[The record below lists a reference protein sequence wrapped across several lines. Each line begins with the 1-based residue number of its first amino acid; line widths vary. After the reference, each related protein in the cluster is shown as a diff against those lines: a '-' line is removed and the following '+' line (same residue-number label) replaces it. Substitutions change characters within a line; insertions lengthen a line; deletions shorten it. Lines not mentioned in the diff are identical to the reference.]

1 MKKSKLIG
9 IVTFITFMV
18 VGLFSL
24 SNIRK
29 TRELNKINTELTE
42 CQSNNKIMSDSIKSL
57 HEDID
62 LLNQANE
69 ELVDENQIFTS
80 MLSEIEHTRGGHE
93 ILKELWEKMGYNEE

>member
-9 IVTFITFMV
+9 VVTFITFMV
-18 VGLFSL
+18 VGLCCL

-42 CQSNNKIMSDSIKSL
+42 CQSNSKIMSDSIKL
-57 HEDID
+57 LREDID
-62 LLNQANE
+62 LLNQTNE
-69 ELVDENQIFTS
+69 ELVNENQIFTS

-93 ILKELWEKMGYNEE
+93 ILKELWEKFGYDEE

>member
-1 MKKSKLIG
+1 MKKSSLIG
-9 IVTFITFMV
+9 IATFIAFMI
-18 VGLFSL
+18 VGLCSL

-62 LLNQANE
+62 LLNQAND
-69 ELVDENQIFTS
+69 ELVNENQIFTS

-93 ILKELWEKMGYNEE
+93 ILKELWEKMGYDEE

>member
-1 MKKSKLIG
+1 MKKLSLIG
-9 IVTFITFMV
+9 IILSILV
-18 VGLFSL
+18 VGLVSRST
-24 SNIRK
+24 SNSK
-29 TRELNKINTELTE
+29 AKNKISTELTE

-69 ELVDENQIFTS
+69 ELVNENQIFTS

-93 ILKELWEKMGYNEE
+93 ILKELWEKMGHDEE